1 MSGIS
6 GSSEYGDVLEDV
18 AVQTTITITTT
29 ATELIVSGSPE
40 NERELI
46 RVYNNGPQKVY
57 IGFNNSVTAAGANQ
71 GEPLFKNQWIEYPF
85 GPDLT
90 LYAITASSTAD
101 VTISELG

>member
-18 AVQTTITITTT
+18 AVQATITVTTT
-29 ATELIVSGSPE
+29 ATELIVGGSPE
-40 NERELI
+40 SERELV
-46 RVYNNGPQKVY
+46 RVYNNGTQKIY
-57 IGFNNSVTAAGANQ
+57 IGFDNTVTAAGANQ

-90 LYAITASSTAD
+90 LYAVTASGTAD